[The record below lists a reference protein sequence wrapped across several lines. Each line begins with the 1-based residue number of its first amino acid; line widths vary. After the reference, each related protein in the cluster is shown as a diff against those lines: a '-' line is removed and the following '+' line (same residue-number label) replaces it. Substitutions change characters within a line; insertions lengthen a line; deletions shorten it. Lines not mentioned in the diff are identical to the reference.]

1 MPLGVQGNLKK
12 FTNDAS
18 ESQTRWRLVAG
29 FSGRGKMFTK
39 DVTRVNFFL
48 GRRQVNIAQY
58 VTCTS
63 FLIGLRLVNY
73 FFSSFPELKISKLFP
88 FWRSPGLVKRPYFD
102 GRIKLLMVRSMIS

>member
-39 DVTRVNFFL
+39 DVTRVNFF
-48 GRRQVNIAQY
+48 
-58 VTCTS
+58 
-63 FLIGLRLVNY
+63 
-73 FFSSFPELKISKLFP
+73 
-88 FWRSPGLVKRPYFD
+88 
-102 GRIKLLMVRSMIS
+102 